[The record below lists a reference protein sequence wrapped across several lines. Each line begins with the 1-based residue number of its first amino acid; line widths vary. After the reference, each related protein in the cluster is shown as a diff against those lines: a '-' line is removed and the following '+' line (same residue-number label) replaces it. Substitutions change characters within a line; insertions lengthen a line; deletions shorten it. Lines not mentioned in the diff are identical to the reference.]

1 MVCVVLN
8 LVFFWL
14 ELGSCILLIEE
25 PLSFST
31 LTFTA
36 KRAVRDNPS
45 MQAVRWKSHIQ
56 PLNQKEKKKRKKAK
70 ERCSENAATNPK
82 FI

>member
-1 MVCVVLN
+1 
-8 LVFFWL
+8 
-14 ELGSCILLIEE
+14 
-25 PLSFST
+25 
-31 LTFTA
+31 
-36 KRAVRDNPS
+36 